1 MLRRSALA
9 LLAVASAGPAFA
21 QTYPTKPINL
31 IVPFSAGGPTDLMA
45 RIVGERMAKELGQQ
59 IIIDNVTGAAGSIA
73 MGKLAHAAP
82 DGYTIGI
89 GHLGTNVVNG
99 LIYKNLNYDLLDDL
113 VPIALLPSNPLL
125 VVTSNQ
131 VPAKDLKELVAYLKA
146 NADKIS
152 GGTAGMGSGSH
163 IGALAFFAVTGT
175 NYQLVPYRGTGPA
188 VQDLIANQIQIMI
201 DQSSNS
207 LPHVRAGKLKVYA
220 VAAKERTAAAPD
232 IPTTA
237 EAGFPGIEVAIW
249 HGLWAPKGTPTEI
262 IAKLNVAAVA
272 ALKDPEIRRKLE
284 DLGQD
289 IPTPEQMQPA
299 AFDAYQRAEFA
310 KWKPIIEKA
319 NVKVEKASPVTR
331 GRCPKGG
338 GVML

>member
-1 MLRRSALA
+1 MLRRVALA
-9 LLAVASAGPAFA
+9 LLAAAAAGPAFA
-21 QTYPTKPINL
+21 QAYPNKPINL
-31 IVPFSAGGPTDLMA
+31 IVPFAAGGPTDLMA

-59 IIIDNVTGAAGSIA
+59 FIIDNVTGAAGSIA
-73 MGKLAHAAP
+73 MGKLARSTP

-99 LIYKNLNYDLLDDL
+99 AIYKNLNYDLINDL
-113 VPIALLPSNPLL
+113 APIALLPSNPLL
-125 VVTSNQ
+125 VVTSKQ
-131 VPAKDLKELVAYLKA
+131 VPAKDLQELVAYLKA

-163 IGALAFFAVTGT
+163 IGVLAFFAATGT

-207 LPHVRAGKLKVYA
+207 LPHVRAGKLKAYA
-220 VAAKERTAAAPD
+220 VTAKQRTSAAPE

-249 HGLWAPKGTPTEI
+249 HGLWAPRGTPKDI
-262 IAKLNVAAVA
+262 IDKLNAAA
-272 ALKDPEIRRKLE
+272 IKALQDPEIRRKLE

-289 IPTPEQMQPA
+289 IPTPEQMKSD
-299 AFDAYQRAEFA
+299 AFGAYQKAEFA
-310 KWKPIIEKA
+310 KWKPIIDKA
-319 NVKVEKASPVTR
+319 GIKIE
-331 GRCPKGG
+331 
-338 GVML
+338 

>member
-1 MLRRSALA
+1 MLATGG
-9 LLAVASAGPAFA
+9 LAVVAGAGVAPAQA
-21 QTYPTKPINL
+21 QDYPTRAITM
-31 IVPFSAGGPTDLMA
+31 IVPFAAGGPTDLMA
-45 RIVGERMAKELGQQ
+45 RIVGERMSKELGQQ

-99 LIYKNLNYDLLDDL
+99 IIYKNLNYDLLADL
-113 VPIALLPSNPLL
+113 VPIARLPSNPLL

-163 IGALAFFAVTGT
+163 IGVLAFFAATGT

-220 VAAKERTAAAPD
+220 VTAKERTAAAPD

-249 HGLWAPKGTPTEI
+249 HGLWAPKGTPPEI
-262 IAKLNVAAVA
+262 IAKLNAAAVA

-319 NVKVEKASPVTR
+319 NVKVE
-331 GRCPKGG
+331 
-338 GVML
+338 

>member
-1 MLRRSALA
+1 MLRRVALA
-9 LLAVASAGPAFA
+9 LLAVAAAGPAFGQA
-21 QTYPTKPINL
+21 YPTKPISL
-31 IVPFSAGGPTDLMA
+31 IVPFAAGGPTDVMA

-59 IIIDNVTGAAGSIA
+59 FVIDNVTGAAGSIA
-73 MGKLAHAAP
+73 MGKLARATP

-99 LIYKNLNYDLLDDL
+99 AIYKNLNYDLINDL
-113 VPIALLPSNPLL
+113 EPIALLPSNPLL

-207 LPHVRAGKLKVYA
+207 LPHIRAGKLKVYA
-220 VAAKERTAAAPD
+220 VTAKQRTAAAPD

-249 HGLWAPKGTPTEI
+249 HGLWAPKGTPKDI
-262 IAKLNVAAVA
+262 IDKLNAAAVK
-272 ALKDPEIRRKLE
+272 ALQDPEIRSKLE
-284 DLGQD
+284 NLGQD
-289 IPTPEQMQPA
+289 IPTPEQMKSD
-299 AFDAYQRAEFA
+299 AFGAYQKAEFA
-310 KWKPIIEKA
+310 KWKPIIDKA
-319 NVKVEKASPVTR
+319 GVKGE
-331 GRCPKGG
+331 
-338 GVML
+338 

>member
-9 LLAVASAGPAFA
+9 VLAIALAGPAFA
-21 QTYPTKPINL
+21 QAYPTKPITL
-31 IVPFSAGGPTDLMA
+31 IVPFAAGGPTDLMA
-45 RIVGERMAKELGQQ
+45 RIVGERMSKDLGQQ
-59 IIIDNVTGAAGSIA
+59 IIIDNVAGAAGTIA
-73 MGKLAHAAP
+73 MGKLARSTP

-99 LIYKNLNYDLLDDL
+99 AIYKNLNYDLQNDL
-113 VPIALLPSNPLL
+113 TPIARLPSNPLL

-163 IGALAFFAVTGT
+163 IGVLAFFAATGT

-188 VQDLIANQIQIMI
+188 VQDLISNQIQIMI

-207 LPHVRAGKLKVYA
+207 LPHIRAGKLKVYA
-220 VAAKERTAAAPD
+220 VTAKERNAAAPD

-249 HGLWAPKGTPTEI
+249 HGLWAPKGTSPEI
-262 IAKLNVAAVA
+262 IAKLNAAAVV

-289 IPTPEQMQPA
+289 IPTPEQMAPA
-299 AFDAYQRAEFA
+299 TFTAYQKAEVA
-310 KWKPIIEKA
+310 KWTPIIEKA
-319 NVKVEKASPVTR
+319 GVKVE
-331 GRCPKGG
+331 
-338 GVML
+338 

>member
-1 MLRRSALA
+1 MLRRVALG
-9 LLAVASAGPAFA
+9 LLMAAVAGPAFGQA
-21 QTYPTKPINL
+21 YPNKPIQL
-31 IVPFSAGGPTDLMA
+31 IVPFAAGGPTDVMA
-45 RIVGERMAKELGQQ
+45 RIVGERMSKELGQQ
-59 IIIDNVTGAAGSIA
+59 FIIDNVTGAAGTIA
-73 MGKLAHAAP
+73 MGKLARSAP

-99 LIYKNLNYDLLDDL
+99 AIYKNLNFDLINDL

-131 VPAKDLKELVAYLKA
+131 MPAKDMKELVAYLKA
-146 NADKIS
+146 NADKVS

-163 IGALAFFAVTGT
+163 IGVLAFFDGTGT

-207 LPHVRAGKLKVYA
+207 LPHVRAGKIRAYA
-220 VAAKERTAAAPD
+220 VTAKQRNAAAPD

-249 HGLWAPKGTPTEI
+249 HGLWAPKGTPRDI
-262 IAKLNVAAVA
+262 INKLNAAAVA
-272 ALKDPEIRRKLE
+272 ALKDPEIRKKLE

-289 IPTPEQMQPA
+289 IPTPEQMQPDTFA
-299 AFDAYQRAEFA
+299 AYQKAEFA
-310 KWKPIIEKA
+310 KWKPIIDKA
-319 NVKVEKASPVTR
+319 GIKIE
-331 GRCPKGG
+331 
-338 GVML
+338 

>member
-1 MLRRSALA
+1 MGGFMLRRSILA
-9 LLAVASAGPAFA
+9 LLAIAPAAPALA
-21 QTYPTKPINL
+21 QSYPGKPITM
-31 IVPFSAGGPTDLMA
+31 IVPFAAGGPTDITA
-45 RIVGERMAKELGQQ
+45 RIVGERMGKELGQQ
-59 IIIDNVTGAAGSIA
+59 IIIDNVTGAAGTIA
-73 MGKLAHAAP
+73 MGKLAHATA

-99 LIYKNLNYDLLDDL
+99 IIYKNLNYDLLGDL
-113 VPIALLPSNPLL
+113 VPVARLPSNPLL

-131 VPAKDLKELVAYLKA
+131 VPAKDMKELVAYLKA

-152 GGTAGMGSGSH
+152 GGTAGMGSASH
-163 IGALAFFAVTGT
+163 IGFLAFQAGTGT

-207 LPHVRAGKLKVYA
+207 LPHVRAGKIRAYA
-220 VAAKERTAAAPD
+220 VASKERSAAAPD

-237 EAGFPGIEVAIW
+237 EAGFPGIEVTIW
-249 HGLWAPKGTPTEI
+249 QGLWAPKGTPADI
-262 IAKLNVAAVA
+262 IAKLNAAAVA

-299 AFDAYQRAEFA
+299 AFDAFQRAEFA

-319 NVKVEKASPVTR
+319 NVKIE
-331 GRCPKGG
+331 
-338 GVML
+338 

>member
-1 MLRRSALA
+1 MLRRVALA
-9 LLAVASAGPAFA
+9 LLAVAAAGPAFA
-21 QTYPTKPINL
+21 QAYPNKPINL
-31 IVPFSAGGPTDLMA
+31 IVPFAAGGPTDLMA

-59 IIIDNVTGAAGSIA
+59 FIIDNVTGAAGSIA
-73 MGKLAHAAP
+73 MGKLARSTP

-99 LIYKNLNYDLLDDL
+99 AIYKNLNYDLINDL
-113 VPIALLPSNPLL
+113 EPVALLPSNPLL

-163 IGALAFFAVTGT
+163 IGVLAFFAATGT

-188 VQDLIANQIQIMI
+188 VQDLISNQIQIMI

-207 LPHVRAGKLKVYA
+207 LPHVRAGKLKAYA
-220 VAAKERTAAAPD
+220 VTARQRTSAAPE

-249 HGLWAPKGTPTEI
+249 HGLWAPKGTPREI
-262 IAKLNVAAVA
+262 IDKLNVAAIK
-272 ALKDPEIRRKLE
+272 ALQDPEIRRKLE

-289 IPTPEQMQPA
+289 IPTPEQMKSD
-299 AFDAYQRAEFA
+299 AFGAYQKAEFA
-310 KWKPIIEKA
+310 KWKPIIDKA
-319 NVKVEKASPVTR
+319 GIKIE
-331 GRCPKGG
+331 
-338 GVML
+338 

>member
-9 LLAVASAGPAFA
+9 LLVVASAAPALG
-21 QTYPTKPINL
+21 QSYPSKPITM
-31 IVPFSAGGPTDLMA
+31 IVPFAAGGPTDITA
-45 RIVGERMAKELGQQ
+45 RIVGERMGKELGQQ
-59 IIIDNVTGAAGSIA
+59 IVIDNVAGAAGTIA

-99 LIYKNLNYDLLDDL
+99 IIYKNLNYDLLGDL
-113 VPIALLPSNPLL
+113 VPVARLPSNPLL

-131 VPAKDLKELVAYLKA
+131 VPAKDMKELVAYLKA
-146 NADKIS
+146 NADKVS

-163 IGALAFFAVTGT
+163 IGVLAFHAGTGT
-175 NYQLVPYRGTGPA
+175 SYQLVPYRGTGPA

-207 LPHVRAGKLKVYA
+207 LPHVRAGKIRAYA
-220 VAAKERTAAAPD
+220 VASKQRSAAAPD

-237 EAGFPGIEVAIW
+237 EAGFPGIEVTIW
-249 HGLWAPKGTPTEI
+249 QGLWAPKGTPADI
-262 IAKLNVAAVA
+262 VAKLNAAAVA
-272 ALKDPEIRRKLE
+272 ALKDPEVRRKLE

-289 IPTPEQMQPA
+289 MPTPEQMQPA
-299 AFDAYQRAEFA
+299 AFDAFQRAEFA

-319 NVKVEKASPVTR
+319 NVKVE
-331 GRCPKGG
+331 
-338 GVML
+338 

>member
-1 MLRRSALA
+1 MLRRRTVLASMAASVATPALA
-9 LLAVASAGPAFA
+9 QSFPS
-21 QTYPTKPINL
+21 KPISL
-31 IVPFSAGGPTDLMA
+31 IVPFAAGGPTDVMA
-45 RIVGERMAKELGQQ
+45 RIVGERMGKELGQQ
-59 IIIDNVTGAAGSIA
+59 FIIDNTTGAAGTIA
-73 MGKLAHAAP
+73 VGKAVRAAP
-82 DGYTIGI
+82 DGYTIQI
-89 GHLGTNVVNG
+89 GHVGTNVANG
-99 LIYKNLNYDLLDDL
+99 TIYKNLNYDLLADL
-113 VPIALLPSNPLL
+113 VPIARLPSNPLL

-131 VPAKDLKELVAYLKA
+131 VPAKDLKELVVYLKA

-163 IGALAFFAVTGT
+163 IGALAFNAVTGT
-175 NYQLVPYRGTGPA
+175 NFQLVPYRGTGPA

-207 LPHVRAGKLKVYA
+207 LPHVRAGKIRAYA
-220 VAAKERTAAAPD
+220 VTSTERSAAAPD

-249 HGLWAPKGTPTEI
+249 HGLWAPKGTPPEI
-262 IAKLNVAAVA
+262 IAKLNAAAVA
-272 ALKDPEIRRKLE
+272 ALTDPEIRRKLE

-319 NVKVEKASPVTR
+319 NVKVE
-331 GRCPKGG
+331 
-338 GVML
+338 

>member
-1 MLRRSALA
+1 MLRRVALA
-9 LLAVASAGPAFA
+9 LLAMAAAGPAFGQA
-21 QTYPTKPINL
+21 YPNKPISL
-31 IVPFSAGGPTDLMA
+31 IVPFAAGGPTDVMA

-59 IIIDNVTGAAGSIA
+59 FVIDNVTGAAGSIA
-73 MGKLAHAAP
+73 MGKLARSAP

-99 LIYKNLNYDLLDDL
+99 AIYRNLNYDLINDL
-113 VPIALLPSNPLL
+113 EPIALLPSNPLL

-152 GGTAGMGSGSH
+152 GGTAGLGSGSH

-188 VQDLIANQIQIMI
+188 VQDLIANQIQVMI

-207 LPHVRAGKLKVYA
+207 LPHIRAGKLKVYA
-220 VAAKERTAAAPD
+220 VTAKQRTAAAPD

-249 HGLWAPKGTPTEI
+249 HGLWAPKGTPKEI
-262 IAKLNVAAVA
+262 ADKLNAAAVK
-272 ALKDPEIRRKLE
+272 ALQDPEIRSKLE
-284 DLGQD
+284 NLGQD
-289 IPTPEQMQPA
+289 IPTPEQMKSD
-299 AFDAYQRAEFA
+299 AFGAYQKAEFA
-310 KWKPIIEKA
+310 KWKPIIDKA
-319 NVKVEKASPVTR
+319 GVKVE
-331 GRCPKGG
+331 
-338 GVML
+338 

>member
-1 MLRRSALA
+1 MLRRVALA
-9 LLAVASAGPAFA
+9 LLAVAAAGPAFGQA
-21 QTYPTKPINL
+21 YPAKPINL
-31 IVPFSAGGPTDLMA
+31 IVPFAAGGPTDVMA

-59 IIIDNVTGAAGSIA
+59 FVIDNVTGAAGSIA
-73 MGKLAHAAP
+73 MGKLARATP

-99 LIYKNLNYDLLDDL
+99 AIYKNLNYDLINDL
-113 VPIALLPSNPLL
+113 EPIALLPSNPLL

-207 LPHVRAGKLKVYA
+207 LPHIRSGKLRVYA
-220 VAAKERTAAAPD
+220 VAAKQRTAAAPE

-249 HGLWAPKGTPTEI
+249 HGLWAPKGTPKEI
-262 IAKLNVAAVA
+262 IGKLNAAAVR
-272 ALKDPEIRRKLE
+272 ALQDPEVRSKLE
-284 DLGQD
+284 NLGQD
-289 IPTPEQMQPA
+289 IPTPEQMKSD
-299 AFDAYQRAEFA
+299 AFGAYQKAEFA
-310 KWKPIIEKA
+310 KWKPIIDKA
-319 NVKVEKASPVTR
+319 GVKVE
-331 GRCPKGG
+331 
-338 GVML
+338 

>member
-131 VPAKDLKELVAYLKA
+131 VPAKDLKELIAYLKA

-299 AFDAYQRAEFA
+299 AFDAYQRAELA

-319 NVKVEKASPVTR
+319 NVKVE
-331 GRCPKGG
+331 
-338 GVML
+338 

>member
-1 MLRRSALA
+1 MLRRVALG
-9 LLAVASAGPAFA
+9 LLMAAVAGPAFGQA
-21 QTYPTKPINL
+21 YPNKPVTI
-31 IVPFSAGGPTDLMA
+31 IVPFAAGGPTDLMA
-45 RIVGERMAKELGQQ
+45 RIVGERMGKELGQQ
-59 IIIDNVTGAAGSIA
+59 MIIENVTGAAGTIA
-73 MGKLAHAAP
+73 MGKLARSAP

-99 LIYKNLNYDLLDDL
+99 AIYKNLTFDLINDL

-131 VPAKDLKELVAYLKA
+131 VPAKDMKELVAYLKA
-146 NADKIS
+146 NADKVS

-163 IGALAFFAVTGT
+163 IGVLAFFDGTGT
-175 NYQLVPYRGTGPA
+175 LYQLVPYRGTGPA

-207 LPHVRAGKLKVYA
+207 LPHVRAGKIRAYA
-220 VAAKERTAAAPD
+220 VTAKQRNAAAPD

-249 HGLWAPKGTPTEI
+249 HGLWAPKGTPRDI
-262 IAKLNVAAVA
+262 IDRLNAAAVA
-272 ALKDPEIRRKLE
+272 ALKDPEIRKKLE

-289 IPTPEQMQPA
+289 IPTPQQMQPD
-299 AFDAYQRAEFA
+299 AFAAYQKAEFA
-310 KWKPIIEKA
+310 KWKPIIDKA
-319 NVKVEKASPVTR
+319 GVKIE
-331 GRCPKGG
+331 
-338 GVML
+338 

>member
-1 MLRRSALA
+1 MLRRVALA
-9 LLAVASAGPAFA
+9 LLAVAAAGPAFGQA
-21 QTYPTKPINL
+21 YPNKPINL
-31 IVPFSAGGPTDLMA
+31 IVPFAAGGPTDVMA
-45 RIVGERMAKELGQQ
+45 RILGERMGKELGQQ
-59 IIIDNVTGAAGSIA
+59 IVIDNVTGAAGSIA
-73 MGKLAHAAP
+73 MGKLARSAP

-99 LIYKNLNYDLLDDL
+99 AIYKNLNYDLINDL
-113 VPIALLPSNPLL
+113 EPIALLPSNPLL

-152 GGTAGMGSGSH
+152 GGTAGVGSGSH

-188 VQDLIANQIQIMI
+188 VQDLIANQIQVMI

-207 LPHVRAGKLKVYA
+207 LPHIRAGKLKVYA
-220 VAAKERTAAAPD
+220 VAAKQRTAAAPD
-232 IPTTA
+232 VPTTA

-249 HGLWAPKGTPTEI
+249 HGLWAPKGTPKDI
-262 IAKLNVAAVA
+262 VDKINAAAVK
-272 ALKDPEIRRKLE
+272 ALQDPEIRRKLE

-289 IPTPEQMQPA
+289 IPTPAQMKA
-299 AFDAYQRAEFA
+299 DVFGAFQKAEFA
-310 KWKPIIEKA
+310 KWKPIIDKA
-319 NVKVEKASPVTR
+319 GVKVE
-331 GRCPKGG
+331 
-338 GVML
+338 

>member
-9 LLAVASAGPAFA
+9 LLATALAGPAFA
-21 QTYPTKPINL
+21 QAYPTKPITL
-31 IVPFSAGGPTDLMA
+31 IVPFAAGGPTDLMA

-59 IIIDNVTGAAGSIA
+59 IVIDNVTGAAGSIA

-113 VPIALLPSNPLL
+113 VPIARLPSNPLL

-220 VAAKERTAAAPD
+220 VDRQGANGGGARHPD
-232 IPTTA
+232 
-237 EAGFPGIEVAIW
+237 
-249 HGLWAPKGTPTEI
+249 HGRSGLP
-262 IAKLNVAAVA
+262 
-272 ALKDPEIRRKLE
+272 RH
-284 DLGQD
+284 
-289 IPTPEQMQPA
+289 
-299 AFDAYQRAEFA
+299 
-310 KWKPIIEKA
+310 
-319 NVKVEKASPVTR
+319 R
-331 GRCPKGG
+331 GRDLARPVGAQG
-338 GVML
+338 HAAGDHRQAERSGRRRPQGPRDPPQARGSRPGHPDARADAARRLRRLSARRVRQMEADHRQGERQGRMTAGAQA

>member
-1 MLRRSALA
+1 MLRRTALA
-9 LLAVASAGPAFA
+9 LLAAAPAGRAFA
-21 QTYPTKPINL
+21 QAYPSKPITM
-31 IVPFSAGGPTDLMA
+31 IVPFSAGGPTDVMA
-45 RIVGERMAKELGQQ
+45 RIVGERMSKDLGQQ
-59 IIIDNVTGAAGSIA
+59 IIIDNVAGAAGTIA
-73 MGKLAHAAP
+73 MGKLARSTP

-99 LIYKNLNYDLLDDL
+99 AIYKKLTYDLQGDL
-113 VPIALLPSNPLL
+113 TPIARLPSNPLL

-131 VPAKDLKELVAYLKA
+131 IPAKDLKDLVAYLKA

-163 IGALAFFAVTGT
+163 IGVLAFFAATGT

-207 LPHVRAGKLKVYA
+207 LPHIRAGKLKVYA
-220 VAAKERTAAAPD
+220 VTAKERNAAAPD

-249 HGLWAPKGTPTEI
+249 HGLWAPKGTPPDI
-262 IAKLNVAAVA
+262 IAKLNAAA
-272 ALKDPEIRRKLE
+272 IATLKDPEVRRKLE

-289 IPTPEQMQPA
+289 IPTPEQMAPDTFA
-299 AFDAYQRAEFA
+299 AYQKAEVA
-310 KWKPIIEKA
+310 KWTPIIEKA
-319 NVKVEKASPVTR
+319 GVKAE
-331 GRCPKGG
+331 
-338 GVML
+338 

>member
-1 MLRRSALA
+1 MLRRVALG
-9 LLAVASAGPAFA
+9 LLMAAVAGPAFGQA
-21 QTYPTKPINL
+21 YPNKPIQL
-31 IVPFSAGGPTDLMA
+31 IVPFAAGGPTDVMA
-45 RIVGERMAKELGQQ
+45 RIVGERMSKELGQQ
-59 IIIDNVTGAAGSIA
+59 FIIDNVTGAAGTIA
-73 MGKLAHAAP
+73 MGKLARSAP

-99 LIYKNLNYDLLDDL
+99 AIYKNLNFDLINDL

-131 VPAKDLKELVAYLKA
+131 MPAKDMKELIAYLKA
-146 NADKIS
+146 NADKVS

-163 IGALAFFAVTGT
+163 IGVLAFFDGTGT

-207 LPHVRAGKLKVYA
+207 LPHVRAGKIRAYA
-220 VAAKERTAAAPD
+220 VTAKQRNAAAPD

-249 HGLWAPKGTPTEI
+249 HGLWAPKGTPRDI
-262 IAKLNVAAVA
+262 INKLNAAAVA
-272 ALKDPEIRRKLE
+272 ALKDPEIRKKLE

-289 IPTPEQMQPA
+289 IPTPEQMQPDTFA
-299 AFDAYQRAEFA
+299 AYQKAEFA
-310 KWKPIIEKA
+310 KWKPIIDKA
-319 NVKVEKASPVTR
+319 GIKIE
-331 GRCPKGG
+331 
-338 GVML
+338 

>member
-1 MLRRSALA
+1 MLCRSALA
-9 LLAVASAGPAFA
+9 LLAFAFAGPALA
-21 QTYPTKPINL
+21 QPYPNKPIN
-31 IVPFSAGGPTDLMA
+31 IVVPFAAGGPTDLMA
-45 RIVGERMAKELGQQ
+45 RIVGERMSKELGQQ
-59 IIIDNVTGAAGSIA
+59 MIIDNVTGAAGTIA
-73 MGKLAHAAP
+73 MGKLARSTP

-99 LIYKNLNYDLLDDL
+99 LIYRNLNYDLLNDL

-163 IGALAFFAVTGT
+163 IGVLAFFAATGT

-207 LPHVRAGKLKVYA
+207 LPHVRAGKLKVHA
-220 VAAKERTAAAPD
+220 VTAKQRTAAAPD

-249 HGLWAPKGTPTEI
+249 HGLWAPKGTPPEI
-262 IAKLNVAAVA
+262 IAKLNAAAVA
-272 ALKDPEIRRKLE
+272 ALKDPEIRHKLE

-289 IPTPEQMQPA
+289 IPTPEQMQAA

-310 KWKPIIEKA
+310 KWKPIIDKA
-319 NVKVEKASPVTR
+319 NVKVE
-331 GRCPKGG
+331 
-338 GVML
+338 

>member
-1 MLRRSALA
+1 MLRRVALG
-9 LLAVASAGPAFA
+9 LLMAAVAGPAFGQA
-21 QTYPTKPINL
+21 YPNKPIQL
-31 IVPFSAGGPTDLMA
+31 IVPFAAGGPTDVMA
-45 RIVGERMAKELGQQ
+45 RIVGERMSKELGQQ
-59 IIIDNVTGAAGSIA
+59 FIIDNVTGAAGTIA
-73 MGKLAHAAP
+73 MGKLARSAP

-99 LIYKNLNYDLLDDL
+99 AIYKNLNFDLINDL

-131 VPAKDLKELVAYLKA
+131 VPAKDMKELIAYLKT
-146 NADKIS
+146 NADKVS

-163 IGALAFFAVTGT
+163 IGVLAFFDGTGT

-207 LPHVRAGKLKVYA
+207 LPHVRAGKIRAYA
-220 VAAKERTAAAPD
+220 VTAKQRNAAAPD

-249 HGLWAPKGTPTEI
+249 HGLWAPKGTPRDI
-262 IAKLNVAAVA
+262 INKLNAAAVA
-272 ALKDPEIRRKLE
+272 ALKDPVIRKKLE

-289 IPTPEQMQPA
+289 IPTPEQMQPDTFA
-299 AFDAYQRAEFA
+299 AYQKAEFS
-310 KWKPIIEKA
+310 KWKPIIDKA
-319 NVKVEKASPVTR
+319 GIKIE
-331 GRCPKGG
+331 
-338 GVML
+338 

>member
-9 LLAVASAGPAFA
+9 LLATALAGPASA
-21 QTYPTKPINL
+21 QAYPTKPITL
-31 IVPFSAGGPTDLMA
+31 IVPFAAGGPTDLMA
-45 RIVGERMAKELGQQ
+45 RIMGERMSKELGQQ
-59 IIIDNVTGAAGSIA
+59 IIIDNITGAAGTIA
-73 MGKLAHAAP
+73 MGKLAHATP

-262 IAKLNVAAVA
+262 IAKLNAAAVA
-272 ALKDPEIRRKLE
+272 ALKDPEMRRKLE

-319 NVKVEKASPVTR
+319 NVKVE
-331 GRCPKGG
+331 
-338 GVML
+338 

>member
-1 MLRRSALA
+1 MLRRVALG
-9 LLAVASAGPAFA
+9 LLMAAVAGPAFGQA
-21 QTYPTKPINL
+21 YPNKPIQL
-31 IVPFSAGGPTDLMA
+31 IVPFAAGGPTDVMA
-45 RIVGERMAKELGQQ
+45 RIVGERMGKELGQQ
-59 IIIDNVTGAAGSIA
+59 FIIDNVTGAAGSIA
-73 MGKLAHAAP
+73 MGKLARSTP

-99 LIYKNLNYDLLDDL
+99 AIYKNLTFDLINDL

-131 VPAKDLKELVAYLKA
+131 VPAKDMKELVAYLKA
-146 NADKIS
+146 NADKVS

-163 IGALAFFAVTGT
+163 IGVLAFFDGTGT

-207 LPHVRAGKLKVYA
+207 LPHVRAGKIRAYA
-220 VAAKERTAAAPD
+220 VTAKQRNAAAPD

-249 HGLWAPKGTPTEI
+249 HGLWAPKGTPRDI
-262 IAKLNVAAVA
+262 IDRLNAAAVA
-272 ALKDPEIRRKLE
+272 ALKDPEIRKKLE

-289 IPTPEQMQPA
+289 IPTPQQMQPD
-299 AFDAYQRAEFA
+299 AFAAYQKAEFA
-310 KWKPIIEKA
+310 KWKPIIDKA
-319 NVKVEKASPVTR
+319 GVKIE
-331 GRCPKGG
+331 
-338 GVML
+338 